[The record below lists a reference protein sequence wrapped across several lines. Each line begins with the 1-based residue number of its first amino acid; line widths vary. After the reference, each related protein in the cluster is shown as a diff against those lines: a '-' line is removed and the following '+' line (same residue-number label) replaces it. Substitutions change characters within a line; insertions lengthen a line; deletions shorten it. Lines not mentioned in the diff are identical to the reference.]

1 LTEGRQKCGKKI
13 AMPEHHHQPVSLG
26 KRLLVTMILNLLI
39 PAVQLVGGLLSGSMA
54 LVSDAVHNFS
64 DFTSL
69 LISYVALRMGER
81 QPTVSQTFGYKRLEV
96 LAALLNVT
104 LLYSVAGFIA
114 IEGWQ
119 RLLAPQPI
127 SGSLVVAIAL
137 VGLLGNSFST
147 FLLRAGAKSNINIRS
162 SFLHMLSDTLTS
174 LGVVVLGVIWLYK
187 PWYWLDHL
195 FSWIIVALI
204 FYGGWG
210 ILRETYQILMNATPP
225 GINVREVKR
234 AVESLEGIR
243 EMHHIHVWTLSP
255 SRAALAAHIIVD
267 DQMLSSVDGLVVR
280 VRELLE
286 CRFGIDHPTLQ
297 FETRSQAGTSLLCCP
312 TEKNAHG

>member
-1 LTEGRQKCGKKI
+1 MI
-13 AMPEHHHQPVSLG
+13 AMPEQHHQPVSWG
-26 KRLLVTMILNLLI
+26 KRLLVAMMLNLLI
-39 PAVQLVGGLLSGSMA
+39 PAVQLVGGLWSGSMA
-54 LVSDAVHNFS
+54 LVSDAVHNLG

-104 LLYSVAGFIA
+104 LLYGVAVFIA
-114 IEGWQ
+114 VEGWQ

-127 SGSLVVAIAL
+127 SAHLVVIIAL
-137 VGLLGNSFST
+137 FGLLGNSLST
-147 FLLRAGAKSNINIRS
+147 FLLHAGSKSNVNIRS

-174 LGVVVLGVIWLYK
+174 LGVVLLGVIWLYK
-187 PWYWLDHL
+187 PWYWLDPL
-195 FSWIIVALI
+195 VSWGIVALI
-204 FYGGWG
+204 LYGGWG
-210 ILRETYQILMNATPP
+210 ILKETYQILMNATPP
-225 GINVREVKR
+225 GINVREIKR

-255 SRAALAAHIIVD
+255 SQAALAAHIIVD
-267 DQMLSSVDGLVVR
+267 DQMLSQVDGLVLR

-297 FETRSQAGTSLLCCP
+297 FETRSQERTALLCRP
-312 TEKNAHG
+312 AKINAPVPNSGKEHE